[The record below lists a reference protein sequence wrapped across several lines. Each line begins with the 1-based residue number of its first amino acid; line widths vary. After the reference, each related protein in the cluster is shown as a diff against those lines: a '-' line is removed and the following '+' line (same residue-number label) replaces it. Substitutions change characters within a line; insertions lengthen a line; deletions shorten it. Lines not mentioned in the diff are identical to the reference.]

1 MSIIGHLLVQKIPCL
16 GGGDC
21 RVAFFAGCDSL
32 FWKMKCLRSF
42 VFYLG
47 GLLLS
52 LGLLADDME
61 EVEVSDKASLGVLI
75 EGMGSESFLE
85 REKSMLDLWAME
97 EEGLELLRLY
107 EDSSDPEIRIR
118 AQRLISDIEMGIL
131 ANTPEDVVALIRNF
145 FKGDQAKKLKS
156 LEELKKRGLYRQVL
170 RLYVMEKNPED
181 RLRLTAYA
189 REALNKTV
197 AQFCKDGKEEE
208 LEPFLRRYRKVNGA
222 LIKLAR
228 FKKMNGELE
237 EDFEKEED
245 SEVRFAMARV
255 LGDVAEVK
263 ELAKVLGREDL
274 LVSVGLMEGDLIPYI
289 DAELE
294 KLEPSPACVAGLEL
308 AKLRYDN
315 VPASE
320 EKREKRAEMVEGLLD
335 KLGKAK
341 EQKDGKKALLALMA
355 NGYVD
360 EALPLMKQH
369 FKDEW
374 LSFLEVSG
382 DWEPFFQSYGL
393 SPSEPVPE
401 GWIEKK
407 LKTIRK
413 KIEGSGYEVDEYL
426 TVAHLYYQLGE
437 FEQALAVTRPLYEM
451 VVEKDDEGWH
461 RRFLEAVMNRC
472 TGSDRRGLVPVV
484 LHLMKERAAGDVKE
498 NGFIDLFAERMLS
511 SGESGNQMLWE
522 LLGELKEDW
531 TAIDRFEVL
540 AFLTGC
546 LNGYEGEEVS
556 SKEGGKGWKFLKVL
570 KTYALKAKEGEKLMV
585 LEQIFFAGQWMLDR
599 KLTMWSVNQLL
610 KADGRGGAE
619 NEWVE
624 AKAILLAN
632 AGDWQALRKHLKRF
646 GKNGEREE
654 ASVAERA
661 RAVVISHYL
670 DDARF
675 VLWVMVRV
683 MN

>member
-189 REALNKTV
+189 REALNK
-197 AQFCKDGKEEE
+197 
-208 LEPFLRRYRKVNGA
+208 
-222 LIKLAR
+222 
-228 FKKMNGELE
+228 

-255 LGDVAEVK
+255 LGDVTEVK

-335 KLGKAK
+335 KLGQAK

-498 NGFIDLFAERMLS
+498 NGFIDLFAESMLS

-670 DDARF
+670 DDAGVTEKLWADFLEQLNRDFAISLRF